1 MSGSTFSSVGAYSG
15 SRTQSRS
22 RVRTPRANDAEH
34 DQVSSAGLSAGLQ
47 KRRRM
52 TEITKEAMEGAAA
65 RHLSAGF
72 NFRAYTPH
80 KIAYDL
86 IRWDEEFRHA
96 NYTRLVVAVTLWQ
109 SGSSD

>member
-1 MSGSTFSSVGAYSG
+1 MLTVAQG
-15 SRTQSRS
+15 TQSRS

-52 TEITKEAMEGAAA
+52 TEITKEAMGGAAA